1 MTWSTASSICL
12 RALRFASILS
22 LAVLIFSSY
31 TAILA
36 CTSPPTRPASLCALL
51 RNPKIPILVISI
63 NIAIDANKYVRI
75 NIGARDQLS
84 LSHTV
89 AISLLTSNT
98 TPITII
104 GITAAANMLTSPA
117 TLYQIATADIVNP
130 LNNARYAINL
140 SANVI
145 FIS

>member
-1 MTWSTASSICL
+1 M
-12 RALRFASILS
+12 
-22 LAVLIFSSY
+22 
-31 TAILA
+31 
-36 CTSPPTRPASLCALL
+36 
-51 RNPKIPILVISI
+51 SI